1 MAAAAMGGRPCRPR
15 VPLCECRPRSGT
27 SARTSPCSEMYSSKP
42 RGARISPC
50 SEMYSSKTGGSCGCD
65 TAGAKRGEQDNDR
78 RMESRRAAVH
88 DRRGQSSPRI
98 DGIRA
103 HSTQGSSDLED
114 CWGDHPRLT
123 CRHASEVLL
132 VSVARVPGIRERR
145 EKWPCAP
152 PLSCRS
158 QPARRT
164 PPCSSPCRNVS

>member
-15 VPLCECRPRSGT
+15 VPLCKCRPRSSTG
-27 SARTSPCSEMYSSKP
+27 ART
-42 RGARISPC
+42 SPC

-78 RMESRRAAVH
+78 RMELRRAAVH

-164 PPCSSPCRNVS
+164 PPCSSPFRKVRDLGWGETTELCERVS